1 MTKAAILSN
10 KSFWITGLFA
20 LLSMCFFTSCDDDDD
35 RVNQINR
42 DQITQVISRQY
53 PSAQVITMEKE
64 MYGYDVELRIDGQR
78 AEMLLADDYSWIR
91 TEYEDID
98 WNTAVPEAVKN
109 TLTTKGY
116 TFNLREDDVDRIE
129 VPNGNNVEQYYAIEL
144 DREPT
149 DIHLNINPDG
159 TIRP

>member
-1 MTKAAILSN
+1 MTRTAILSN
-10 KSFWITGLFA
+10 KSLWITGLFA
-20 LLSMCFFTSCDDDDD
+20 LLSICFFTSCDDDDD
-35 RVNQINR
+35 HVNQINR
-42 DQITQVISRQY
+42 DQITQIVSRQY

-64 MYGYDVELRIDGQR
+64 MYGYDIELRIDGQK
-78 AEMLLADDYSWIR
+78 AEMMLADDYSWIR

-129 VPNGNNVEQYYAIEL
+129 IPNGNNVEEYYAIEL